1 MGLLVIDPGLSTTVQ
16 DLGRPG
22 YRQWGVPPGGA
33 FDRSSAGLANA
44 LVGNSA
50 ECAVLELTLRGGV
63 YEADGAL
70 AIALAGASIEAS
82 VERPDSLERRSLE
95 VPLCCSLTAGERL
108 ILGQT
113 RDGARAYLAVKGG
126 WQTRPILGSRS
137 SEERIAPGIV
147 LPAEPGAIPTRR
159 IGPVAWKSPV
169 AQPFRVIPGPDDGAD
184 CGLGSERRSW
194 TGREF
199 RVSSKANRVGLRLE
213 SEPIIV
219 SSPPERLS
227 APVAPGAIQVAGGKI
242 IILGV
247 ACGTM
252 GGYPHIAQ
260 VISADIDRIG
270 QLRPGDSIQ
279 FLPVTLMEAR
289 RLDKA
294 SRSSSKCLADRVRL
308 LAIDDDGAIAAD
320 ETTSTGLSRERGGK
334 A

>member
-1 MGLLVIDPGLSTTVQ
+1 MGLLVIHPGLSTTVQ

-33 FDRSSAGLANA
+33 FDRGSAGLANA

-50 ECAVLELTLRGGV
+50 ECAVLELTLRGGI
-63 YEADGAL
+63 YESDGPL

-82 VERPDSLERRSLE
+82 VESPDSLERRPLE
-95 VPLCCSLTAGERL
+95 VPLCCSLAAGERL

-147 LPAEPGAIPTRR
+147 LPAAPGDIPTRR
-159 IGPVAWKSPV
+159 IGQVAWKSP
-169 AQPFRVIPGPDDGAD
+169 AAEPFRVIPGPDDGAG
-184 CGLGSERRSW
+184 CGLGSGRSFW
-194 TGREF
+194 TGGEF

-227 APVAPGAIQVAGGKI
+227 TPVAPGAIQVAGGQI

-270 QLRPGDSIQ
+270 QLRTGDSIQ
-279 FLPVTLMEAR
+279 FLPMTLAEAR
-289 RLDKA
+289 RLDKEA
-294 SRSSSKCLADRVRL
+294 RSHHKRLTDRVRVVV
-308 LAIDDDGAIAAD
+308 GD
-320 ETTSTGLSRERGGK
+320 EEGR
-334 A
+334 